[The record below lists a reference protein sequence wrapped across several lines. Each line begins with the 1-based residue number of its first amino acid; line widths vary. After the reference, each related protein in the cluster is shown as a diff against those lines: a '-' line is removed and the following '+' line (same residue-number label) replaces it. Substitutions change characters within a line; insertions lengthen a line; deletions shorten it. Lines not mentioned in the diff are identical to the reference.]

1 MKVFFYGLFMDEELL
16 ASKGI
21 APSHSSAAYVRDFA
35 LHIGERAALL
45 QRSGSRAYGLVMD
58 INQSEA
64 AVLYSDNSVADYFAE
79 PVTAELMDGSLVEA
93 SCYNLPVENIA
104 GKMGVGSRIG
114 RRYLWTPR
122 RTLDDRGRKLRRLEV
137 SIRCRE
143 VELRPLIRR

>member
-1 MKVFFYGLFMDEELL
+1 MDEELL

-104 GKMGVGSRIG
+104 GTNREYAKALLALAARLQFPDE
-114 RRYLWTPR
+114 YLDEIRLAISCLLYTSPSPR
-122 RTLDDRGRKLRRLEV
+122 D
-137 SIRCRE
+137 S
-143 VELRPLIRR
+143 